1 MTHFFL
7 QILIYLGAAIV
18 AVPLAKRFGLGSIL
32 GYLIAGVVIGPVIGL
47 VGHETHQ
54 IQHYAE
60 FGVVMMLFLIG
71 LELEPKMLWSM
82 RHRLI
87 GLGGLQILLTTIA
100 FMLISLAFGF
110 DWQMAVVIGFI
121 FAPSSTA
128 IVMQSLGEKGLS
140 KTEGGQSA
148 FSVLLFQDIAIIPML
163 ALIPLLAIAELV
175 TSGTGT
181 ADAAAQHGELSLVAG
196 LPGWGYAL
204 VVIASIVSVIIAG
217 NYLSRPLFKYVA
229 RSGLRE
235 IFTASA
241 LMLVIAVAALMSL
254 VGLSPALGAFL
265 AGVVLANSEFRHE
278 LEADIEPFKGL
289 LLGLFFITI
298 GAGIELEL
306 LVNNLGTVLFF
317 TLIMMGVKVVVLLL
331 LSFVFKIRNVNRWLF
346 SLSLAQTGVFSF
358 VLINYALQN
367 GALDPRYAGIAS
379 LVVALSMFFTPGL
392 FIIYEKLIV
401 PRFVE
406 SKNKRAADEIK
417 EQGRVIIAG
426 GGRFGQV
433 ILVANGVLTT
443 VLDQDADTIDMLRRI
458 KTKSYFG
465 DASRHGLL
473 TTAGIDKADLLVVA
487 IDNLEV
493 RKELVRYVK
502 SNYPHVKILGRAFDR
517 GDAYQLRSQGADWVI
532 SETLHSALQTGA
544 QALRELEV
552 HPFRVEQY
560 LESYRHVETTNSEI
574 LYQAWIGD
582 SETGERNDNNF
593 LQLFLQYEEQIAQVM
608 RAERED
614 TESRSERGWTPP
626 PKFTAEEE

>member
-7 QILIYLGAAIV
+7 QILVYLGAAVV
-18 AVPLAKRFGLGSIL
+18 AVPLAKRLGLGSIL
-32 GYLIAGVVIGPVIGL
+32 GYLIAGV
-47 VGHETHQ
+47 
-54 IQHYAE
+54 
-60 FGVVMMLFLIG
+60 
-71 LELEPKMLWSM
+71 
-82 RHRLI
+82 LI
-87 GLGGLQILLTTIA
+87 GLGGLQILITTVA
-100 FMLISLAFGF
+100 FMLISLAFGC
-110 DWQMAVVIGFI
+110 DWKMALVIGFI

-140 KTEGGQSA
+140 KTEGGQNA

-163 ALIPLLAIAELV
+163 ALIPLLAITELV
-175 TSGTGT
+175 KSGVEMASSAT
-181 ADAAAQHGELSLVAG
+181 QHGEISLVAG
-196 LPGWGYAL
+196 LSGWAYAL

-229 RSGLRE
+229 KSGLRE

-241 LMLVIAVAALMSL
+241 LMLVIAVAALMNL

-298 GAGIELEL
+298 GAGIELDL
-306 LVNNLGTVLFF
+306 LFNNFGTALFF
-317 TLIMMGVKVVVLLL
+317 TLIMMGVKVLVLLL
-331 LSFVFKIRNVNRWLF
+331 LSFMFKIKNVNRWLF
-346 SLSLAQTGVFSF
+346 SLSLAQTGGFSF

-367 GALDPRYAGIAS
+367 GALDPQYASIAS
-379 LVVALSMFFTPGL
+379 LVVALSMFLTPGL
-392 FIIYEKLIV
+392 FMIYERLIV
-401 PRFVE
+401 PRYQQG
-406 SKNKRAADEIK
+406 KNKRAADEIK

-433 ILVANGVLTT
+433 INRLLVANGVQTT
-443 VLDQDADTIDMLRRI
+443 ILDHDADTIDMLRKI

-473 TTAGIDKADLLVVA
+473 TTAGIDKADLLVIA

-502 SNYPHVKILGRAFDR
+502 STYPHVKILGRAFDR

-532 SETLHSALQTGA
+532 SETLHSALETGA
-544 QALRELEV
+544 QALRELDA
-552 HPFRVEQY
+552 HPFKVEQY
-560 LESYRHVETTNSEI
+560 LESYRYVETTNSEI
-574 LYQAWIGD
+574 LYQAWIDD

-593 LQLFLQYEEQIAQVM
+593 LQLFLQYEDQISQVM
-608 RAERED
+608 RTERED
-614 TESRSERGWTPP
+614 NESRSERGWTPP
-626 PKFTAEEE
+626 PKFTSEEE